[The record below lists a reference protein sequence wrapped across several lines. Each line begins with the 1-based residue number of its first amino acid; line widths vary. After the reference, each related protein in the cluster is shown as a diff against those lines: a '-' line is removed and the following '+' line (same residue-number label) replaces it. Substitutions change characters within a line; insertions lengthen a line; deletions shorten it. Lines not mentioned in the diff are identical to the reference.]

1 MSAIA
6 AVVAGVAVVGG
17 AVVSSKASKD
27 AAKTQAEAS
36 DRAAQLQAE
45 SGDAAILAQ
54 QESAARAQEFFS
66 PFAGITG
73 RGIEQSSFLGNPQ
86 EQFDFLQSNPLFQA
100 SLDNANRITNQSAAS
115 TGRLNAGDTL
125 TDLSRNVLLSSE
137 PLIDRQ
143 RQDIAGLLNLGV
155 GLAGSQ
161 ANIETGL
168 GAGTSG
174 LLTDIGNV
182 RGAGLI
188 GAANAQSAGAIDQ
201 AKIIN
206 DSLLAGAAIFSG
218 NR

>member
-17 AVVSSKASKD
+17 AVVSSRASKD
-27 AAKTQAEAS
+27 AAKTQAEAAE
-36 DRAAQLQAE
+36 RASQIQAQ
-45 SGDAAILAQ
+45 SGDEAILAQ
-54 QESAARAQEFFS
+54 QEAAARAQEFFT
-66 PFAGITG
+66 PFSGVAD
-73 RGIEQSSFLGNPQ
+73 RGVGLSSFLGNPQ
-86 EQFDFLQSNPLFQA
+86 EQFDFLQNNPLFQA
-100 SLDNANRITNQSAAS
+100 SLDNANRITNQSAAAQ
-115 TGRLNAGDTL
+115 GRLSAGDTL
-125 TDLSRNVLLSSE
+125 KGLSQNVLLSAE

-155 GLAGSQ
+155 GLAGSR

-174 LLTDIGNV
+174 LLTDIGSV
-182 RGAGLI
+182 RGAGII
-188 GAANAQSAGAIDQ
+188 GSANAQSAGAIDQ